1 MRYEYIKE
9 ARSNDARE
17 SKTNAVCEVSNMLEC
32 YRGGYCANDYVCST
46 YQNKCPY
53 RLVEASKEQLD
64 RIAQLVKDVPAE
76 DGLVMPVR
84 VDQHSEPG
92 D

>member
-1 MRYEYIKE
+1 
-9 ARSNDARE
+9 
-17 SKTNAVCEVSNMLEC
+17 MLEC
-32 YRGGYCANDYVCST
+32 YRGGYCGYCADDKICST

-64 RIAQLVKDVPAE
+64 RISELVKDVPL
-76 DGLVMPVR
+76 DDNLITTVR

-92 D
+92 DKT

>member
-1 MRYEYIKE
+1 
-9 ARSNDARE
+9 
-17 SKTNAVCEVSNMLEC
+17 MLEC

-64 RIAQLVKDVPAE
+64 RISELVKDVPI
-76 DGLVMPVR
+76 DDNLITTVR
-84 VDQHSEPG
+84 VYQHSEPG